1 MSSRPARIHVVL
13 VTAALTC
20 CAVLSSSRVTAQQLP
35 APKPKSGTP
44 TENTPTA
51 ATRPVASPGIG
62 EFTPVPPSALPAER
76 IEGERATPA
85 DLGRLVEWLAY
96 MGADPL
102 PLRRLRQQRRS
113 RSVSAAR
120 RRSRRNRS
128 FSDSRARRRWSA
140 RAGLH
145 AAAVNARPPPRTSSN
160 AGRRL
165 TDRGASE
172 PLEGFGGRADRS
184 VDVTLGM
191 RR

>member
-35 APKPKSGTP
+35 APKPRSGTP

-76 IEGERATPA
+76 LDGDRATPA

-96 MGADPL
+96 LGAVLYRSGASDSSARDLYQQLDAARDETGVFLTRAREGAGP
-102 PLRRLRQQRRS
+102 PAQDYTRLRS
-113 RSVSAAR
+113 TLAR
-120 RRSRRNRS
+120 
-128 FSDSRARRRWSA
+128 
-140 RAGLH
+140 LH
-145 AAAVNARPPPRTSSN
+145 E
-160 AGRRL
+160 RL
-165 TDRGASE
+165 R
-172 PLEGFGGRADRS
+172 
-184 VDVTLGM
+184 TLGGA
-191 RR
+191 